1 MSLIAWA
8 VPKFLAVCRALG
20 PLYHRKEMKFA
31 HIQRGFSI
39 AGRFTDV
46 ELTTRAVHL
55 CSRGSSAF
63 LQRILHGKSPPTL
76 HSL

>member
-20 PLYHRKEMKFA
+20 PSCHRKEMKFA

-39 AGRFTDV
+39 AGCFTDV
-46 ELTTRAVHL
+46 ELTTRAV
-55 CSRGSSAF
+55 
-63 LQRILHGKSPPTL
+63 
-76 HSL
+76 